1 MKKFTFFISVS
12 LFFPVLLF
20 SQIIYSSK
28 IDSVINLMSS
38 QNMGRYVKELSG
50 DTVIAIGGLPYGI
63 YSRHAS
69 SPANQMAAQYIY
81 EKFQSFGIPVRYQAN
96 NSHNINVIA
105 RKTGYLYPDMKV
117 LIGAH
122 YDNIRPGIGP
132 LDTMKGAD
140 DNGSGV
146 AAVLESARLLASYN
160 PKYTIEFIAFDEE
173 EIGLLGAYGYA
184 DSCANNPNEFVIGL
198 INMDM
203 IAWDGNNDGL
213 IRIMTSQGCDYL
225 ADMLIRTYSMYN
237 LNLTPIKSFNT
248 GGSDHLAFWMKGI
261 GAISS
266 IEPASDFHPFYHT
279 TGDVFSLFNMTFFMN
294 NSKANLATV
303 MSIADHLFYLINHN
317 PIQSSFDTSGR
328 VVEAVIVFGVPVGT
342 GFKAPRVYYKAG
354 NGAYNFVNAFE
365 MVNEIYRFRIP
376 GHPAGSQISYYIAAQ
391 DTSGNYF
398 VSLPAGA
405 SGVNPPGTTPPQQVF
420 RYFVFSSSTMISNNQ
435 KQILDNQYT
444 RDTIYVPFTGNVQ
457 DITVNLNIN
466 HTNDGDLLI
475 SLIKDNTVIHLS
487 QFNGNNGQ
495 NYTNTTFND
504 TAAIPIT
511 QGTPPFTGMFRPQQA
526 FSGFINAQTQ
536 GNWILRIFDR
546 TTGNTGT
553 LLNWS
558 LSIKYSSP
566 ISVKKVEEVTASK
579 YELFQNYPN
588 PFNPTTKIKFKIP
601 SSDGYSLSRGVGLVT
616 LKVFDITGREVRTL
630 INESLSPGTYE
641 VTFDGS
647 GLSSGM
653 YFYQLRA
660 GDFIATKK
668 FVLLK

>member
-1 MKKFTFFISVS
+1 MKKFTFFIVIS

-38 QNMGRYVKELSG
+38 QRMSRYVKELCG
-50 DTVIAIGGLPYGI
+50 DTIIAIGGLPYGI

-96 NSHNINVIA
+96 NSHNVNVIA
-105 RKTGYLYPDMKV
+105 RKTGYLYPNMKV

-146 AAVLESARLLASYN
+146 AAVLESARLLANYN
-160 PKYTIEFIAFDEE
+160 PKYTIEFITFDEE

-184 DSCANNPNEFVIGL
+184 DTCEHNPNEFVIGL

-203 IAWDGNNDGL
+203 IAWDSNNDGL

-237 LNLTPIKSFNT
+237 LNLTPLKVFNAA
-248 GGSDHLAFWMKGI
+248 GSDHMAFWNHGI

-266 IEPASDFHPFYHT
+266 IEPASDFHPYYHT
-279 TGDVFSLFNMTFFMN
+279 IGDVFSLFNMNFFMK
-294 NSKANLATV
+294 NSKANLAAV
-303 MSIADHLFYLINHN
+303 MSIADRLFYLINHN
-317 PIQSSFDTSGR
+317 QIQSSFDTAGR
-328 VVEAVIVFGVPVGT
+328 VIDAAIVFGVPVGT
-342 GFKAPRVYYKAG
+342 GIKAPRVYYKAG
-354 NGAYNFVNAFE
+354 NGAYSFVNAFE
-365 MVNEIYRFRIP
+365 VVDEIYRFRIP
-376 GHPAGSQISYYIAAQ
+376 GHPSGTQISYYIAAQ
-391 DTSGNYF
+391 DTSGNYL

-405 SGVNPPGTTPPQQVF
+405 SGVNPPGSTPPPQIF
-420 RYFVFSSSTMISNNQ
+420 RYFVHSSNTIVSNNQ

-444 RDTIYVPFTGNVQ
+444 RDTIYIPFAGSVQ
-457 DITVNLNIN
+457 DIKVNLNIN

-475 SLIKDNTVIHLS
+475 TLMKDNYVCHLS
-487 QFNGNNGQ
+487 QFNGDNGQ
-495 NYTNTTFND
+495 NFTNTTFHD
-504 TAAIPIT
+504 TAALSIT
-511 QGTPPFTGMFRPQQA
+511 QGTPPFTGMYRPQQQ
-526 FSGFINAQTQ
+526 FSNINNAQTQ
-536 GNWILRIFDR
+536 GYWILRIYDMR
-546 TTGNTGT
+546 AGNTGT

-558 LSIKYSSP
+558 LTLKYSSP

-588 PFNPTTKIKFKIP
+588 PFNPSTKIKFKIP
-601 SSDGYSLSRGVGLVT
+601 SSEGYGFSRGVCLVT
-616 LKVFDITGREVRTL
+616 LKVFDITGREVQTL
-630 INESLSPGTYE
+630 INENLQAGTYE

-660 GDFIATKK
+660 GNFIATKK
-668 FVLLK
+668 FVLMK